1 MRTALRIRADS
12 ASAHSTQKHMAQ
24 NTEESTRCEGSW
36 VPGAPVLWGAAAVLA
51 GLLIVQASRMGVG
64 EARAEMVTRA
74 GEFTVLTSE
83 SGSEEVLLVI
93 DNRREQLLVY
103 KVVNQSSLDHFA
115 RHDLARMFMDAR
127 LGAQG
132 RK

>member
-1 MRTALRIRADS
+1 
-12 ASAHSTQKHMAQ
+12 
-24 NTEESTRCEGSW
+24 
-36 VPGAPVLWGAAAVLA
+36 
-51 GLLIVQASRMGVG
+51 
-64 EARAEMVTRA
+64 MVTRA

-103 KVVNQSSLDHFA
+103 KVVNQSSLELFA